1 MQILGLLGMCFD
13 AVVVRDKTFFQIGSG
28 HTVYPFVLTVSFI
41 LAIQGIALWQ
51 LLSFSDRNFAS
62 EWLFFTSHLLLRPFS
77 LWTFISLFLWT
88 CVSLN
93 FYLDFYFP
101 FLFGLLFPFSIWTFI
116 SPHQLFFN
124 SFLTLYR
131 ISISFFGCWGYLVSL
146 IS

>member
-62 EWLFFTSHLLLRPFS
+62 E
-77 LWTFISLFLWT
+77 
-88 CVSLN
+88 
-93 FYLDFYFP
+93 
-101 FLFGLLFPFSIWTFI
+101 
-116 SPHQLFFN
+116 
-124 SFLTLYR
+124 
-131 ISISFFGCWGYLVSL
+131 
-146 IS
+146 